1 MTRQTKSKL
10 TFIFATLFVVGFTI
24 SGCNNGETTKVETKE
39 VKDTTKLKGNDKPT
53 PEKPPAPPPQ

>member
-53 PEKPPAPPPQ
+53 PDKP

>member
-10 TFIFATLFVVGFTI
+10 TFIFAALFVVGFTI

-39 VKDTTKLKGNDKPT
+39 VKEDSAKLKGNDKPT
-53 PEKPPAPPPQ
+53 PEKP